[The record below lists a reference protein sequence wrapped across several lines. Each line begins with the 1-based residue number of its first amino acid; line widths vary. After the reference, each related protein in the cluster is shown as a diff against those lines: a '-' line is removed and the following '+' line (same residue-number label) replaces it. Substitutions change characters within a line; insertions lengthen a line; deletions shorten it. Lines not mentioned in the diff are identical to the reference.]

1 MSKIIIDPVNR
12 MEGHLGIDVTTMPAE
27 SGGVRVAQNGA
38 KLHGQL
44 YRGFEQILKN
54 RDPRDAMVLCQRI

>member
-1 MSKIIIDPVNR
+1 MARILIDPVNR
-12 MEGHLGIDVTTMPAE
+12 MEGHLGIDCQIAADGP
-27 SGGVRVAQNGA
+27 SGGFLVNHAE
-38 KLHGQL
+38 LHGQL

>member
-1 MSKIIIDPVNR
+1 MGKILIDPVNR
-12 MEGHLGIDVTTMPAE
+12 MEGHLGIDCQTAPDAP
-27 SGGVRVAQNGA
+27 SGGLIVTNA

-54 RDPRDAMVLCQRI
+54 RDPRDSMVITQRI

>member
-1 MSKIIIDPVNR
+1 MGKILIDPVNR
-12 MEGHLGIDVTTMPAE
+12 MEGHLGIDCAITNDVP
-27 SGGVRVAQNGA
+27 SGGYNVLNA

-54 RDPRDAMVLCQRI
+54 RDPRDAMVLTQRI

>member
-1 MSKIIIDPVNR
+1 MGKILIDPVNR
-12 MEGHLGIDVTTMPAE
+12 MEGHLGIDCQINPDPL
-27 SGGVRVAQNGA
+27 SGGQIVAHA
-38 KLHGQL
+38 ELHGQL